1 MDRKQ
6 MCIANLT
13 YKKPNSNEQ
22 KRMKNLLKYLTYR
35 DSRDEY
41 VPQVSGVERWI
52 NRGMGGSSTE
62 VADRCDAYQSDHVL
76 LFSLVA
82 NPNPDLIQMVAPED
96 RERFVQHLTEN
107 VVEDFFDTR
116 DIDTGVEFSYVYH
129 SRFTDDAEA
138 PGRHDPHTHIVL
150 PGTYYDADEG
160 RRKPLYFS
168 RNKSVNHIEMLH
180 TITEE
185 HITQLMD
192 RYVGLDWE
200 QRYDALDEKRQ
211 QQKQTVKSEPH
222 GFFQDGEE
230 IKPFWCGAR
239 QYAENN
245 CAIGYYIPIEN
256 KYTHEP
262 EIQFRPVANGLDANY
277 ARELSSGM
285 PVILAEQDDDIDQL
299 ELYIETIRIVLDEEH
314 EDIQTRPIQSEFEAP
329 SLDL

>member
-13 YKKPNSNEQ
+13 YKKPTSNEQ

-35 DSRDEY
+35 DSRDDY
-41 VPQVSGVERWI
+41 VPQVAGMERWV
-52 NRGMGGSSTE
+52 NHGMGGSASE

-96 RERFVQHLTEN
+96 RERFVRRLTEN

-129 SRFTDDAEA
+129 SRFTDDKEA

-150 PGTYYDADEG
+150 PGTYYHADEG
-160 RRKPLYFS
+160 RRVPLYFS

-180 TITEE
+180 TITEG
-185 HITQLMD
+185 HMAQLMD

-200 QRYDALDEKRQ
+200 QRYDVLDQQRQ
-211 QQKQTVKSEPH
+211 QQKEVVQSEPH
-222 GFFQDGEE
+222 GFFHEGEE
-230 IKPFWCGAR
+230 MKPFWCGTR
-239 QYAENN
+239 QYADGN
-245 CAIGYYIPIEN
+245 CAIGYYIPVEN

-262 EIQFRPVANGLDANY
+262 EIQFRPITNGLDATY
-277 ARELSSGM
+277 ANELSTGM
-285 PVILAEQDDDIDQL
+285 IPILVEYGDQINQL
-299 ELYIETIRIVLDEEH
+299 EHYIETIKIVLEEEH
-314 EDIQTRPIQSEFEAP
+314 EDIQAPRFHSEFGAP

>member
-35 DSRDEY
+35 DSRDDY
-41 VPQVSGVERWI
+41 VPQVSGVERWV
-52 NRGMGGSSTE
+52 NRGMGGSATE

-82 NPNPDLIQMVAPED
+82 NPNPDLIGMVAPED
-96 RERFVQHLTEN
+96 REQFVRRLTEN

-116 DIDTGVEFSYVYH
+116 GIDTGVEFSYVLH
-129 SRFTDDAEA
+129 NRFTDDKEA

-150 PGTYYDADEG
+150 PGTYYHADEG

-180 TITEE
+180 TITEDRMDR
-185 HITQLMD
+185 LME

-200 QRYDALDEKRQ
+200 QRYDALDQQRQ
-211 QQKQTVKSEPH
+211 HQKQVVESKPH
-222 GFFQDGEE
+222 GFYIEDEK
-230 IKPFWCGAR
+230 IKPFWCGTR
-239 QYAENN
+239 QYAEED
-245 CAIGYYIPIEN
+245 CAIGYYVPVEN
-256 KYTHEP
+256 KHTDEP
-262 EIQFRPVANGLDANY
+262 EIQFRPIANGLDASY
-277 ARELSSGM
+277 ANELSTGM
-285 PVILAEQDDDIDQL
+285 PAILAEQDEDIDQL
-299 ELYIETIRIVLDEEH
+299 GIYIETIRIVLDEEY
-314 EDIQTRPIQSEFEAP
+314 EDIQARRIQPEFEAP